1 MRFEAFDG
9 RAVPWSFP
17 ADVPENPASL
27 ATPSRRFRLFK
38 RSVDLAFSVAALP
51 VIGSTALALLCL
63 NPVLNPGPLFFRQQR
78 MGLHGKP
85 FVVWKFRTMLPCP
98 VGLRAHDAP
107 VEEDRITPLGA
118 VLRRY
123 RIDELPNFL
132 NVLRGEM
139 SLVGPRPD
147 AWEHAIEFNDTIPRY
162 RERFRVRPGIT
173 GFAQVRVGYAESL
186 DIVRRKARY
195 DQLYVRT
202 ARSKTDLYIL
212 GQTVRVVL
220 TGFGAK

>member
-1 MRFEAFDG
+1 LADG
-9 RAVPWSFP
+9 STSAPR
-17 ADVPENPASL
+17 
-27 ATPSRRFRLFK
+27 PSRRFTIFK
-38 RSVDLAFSVAALP
+38 KTVDVGFSILALP
-51 VIGSTALALLCL
+51 IIGTTAFVLLCV
-63 NPVLNPGPLFFRQQR
+63 NPALNPGPVFFRQQR
-78 MGLHGKP
+78 MGLHGQP
-85 FVVWKFRTMLPCP
+85 FLVWKFRTMTPCP

-123 RIDELPNFL
+123 RIDELPNVL

-147 AWEHAIEFNDTIPRY
+147 AWDHAIVFGETIPRY

-173 GFAQVRVGYAESL
+173 GIAQVRLGYAETPNF
-186 DIVRRKARY
+186 VKRKARY
-195 DQLYVRT
+195 DQLYVRN
-202 ARSKTDLYIL
+202 ARSRTDLYIL
-212 GQTVRVVL
+212 WQTVRVVM

>member
-1 MRFEAFDG
+1 MKYEVIDG
-9 RAVPWSFP
+9 QAVPWPREEF
-17 ADVPENPASL
+17 VTSL
-27 ATPSRRFRLFK
+27 AATAGSQRFRIFK
-38 RSVDLAFSVAALP
+38 KTVDLS
-51 VIGSTALALLCL
+51 LALLALPLVGTTALVLACA
-63 NPVLNPGPLFFRQQR
+63 NPALNPGPVFFRQTR

-85 FVVWKFRTMLPCP
+85 FRVWKFRTMTSCP
-98 VGLRAHDAP
+98 IGLRAHDAP
-107 VEEDRITPLGA
+107 LEEHRIPPLGA

-139 SLVGPRPD
+139 SVVGPRPD
-147 AWEHAIEFNDTIPRY
+147 AYEHAVVFGATIPRY

-173 GFAQVRVGYAESL
+173 GVAQVRLGYVETP
-186 DIVRRKARY
+186 DFVRRKARY

-202 ARSKTDLYIL
+202 ARSRTDLYIL
-212 GQTVRVVL
+212 WRTVRVVL